1 MRRFQG
7 NPALL
12 LIILILLFE
21 GPVRSL
27 INSGPGGLI
36 DWIMS
41 TLLLLPAIVVGLSFH
56 EFAHAKV
63 AQLCGDDTP
72 YYQGRVTLDPR
83 AHIDPMGLFSLI
95 FIHFGWGR
103 PVMINP
109 NNFRDRRRASI
120 LVGLAGVTMNLIVA
134 VVSGFIL
141 KLLMTLLP
149 DVMTGTAVGNSIGY
163 VIVEI
168 VIINISLM
176 LFNLLPV
183 PPLDGF
189 GVITD
194 IFDLYGTRFYDFVS
208 RYSFM
213 ILMAVVLLNI
223 PSMLISGPMVA
234 IVNFILTRLCG
245 ISDWWIFL

>member
-7 NPALL
+7 NPTLFILIMILLYEGPIRALL
-12 LIILILLFE
+12 Y
-21 GPVRSL
+21 
-27 INSGPGGLI
+27 SGPSGLL
-36 DWIMS
+36 DWVMDTVLI
-41 TLLLLPAIVVGLSFH
+41 LPAIVVGLSFH
-56 EFAHAKV
+56 EFGHAKV
-63 AQLCGDDTP
+63 AQLCGDNTP
-72 YYQGRVTLDPR
+72 VYQGRVTLDPR
-83 AHIDPMGLFSLI
+83 AHIDPFGLISLV
-95 FIHFGWGR
+95 FIHFGWGK

-109 NNFRDRRRASI
+109 LNFRERRRDSI

-134 VVSGFIL
+134 VVAGFIL
-141 KLLMTLLP
+141 KILTTAASGLMTTS
-149 DVMTGTAVGNSIGY
+149 VGTAIGY

-194 IFDLYGTRFYDFVS
+194 IFNLYNTRFYSFV
-208 RYSFM
+208 RQYSFM
-213 ILMAVVLLNI
+213 ILMFMILLNI
-223 PSMLISGPMVA
+223 PSMLISRPMVA

-245 ISDWWIFL
+245 VSNWWYFL